1 MPGPTVFL
9 SLLEALS
16 AVEYF
21 NFPVEY
27 IVSVGFG

>member
-1 MPGPTVFL
+1 MLGPTVFL

-16 AVEYF
+16 VVEYL

-27 IVSVGFG
+27 IVFVGFG